1 MGHYSRREFLKT
13 SALAIGS
20 LAFSALA
27 QKDAEAAEGEPVVR
41 AIGKFID
48 RSTGLVYGD
57 ELPILGV
64 NGYYYLVQTAK
75 GIRNYPIENIQTLNP
90 EHFPFDSVVQDKR
103 LGYRC
108 DDARF
113 IFRLPT
119 SGAGI
124 NRIAFP
130 SEDLGR
136 GSYFDTAITLAE
148 GSGMRA
154 MIVNNPTHPRS
165 DDYYRAACD
174 FVLAH
179 HPGALLELGNEMD
192 NTTEGYEFWL
202 DQDYDTFAHFIKVCQ
217 DFIYQKA
224 ADYQPIVGA
233 LVDVN
238 NTGKLLTALVNA
250 GVNIGH
256 LQYAVH
262 AYQSYQDLPN
272 RLWRLNQFFNQFKIS
287 PKIHCTELGV
297 QYPYLQ
303 KRVLLDLLQRAYQ
316 TNVESIVIHQLFDH
330 PEGGQPFGFGVVT
343 PEWTVTYPIFM
354 QINAFIRQ
362 AQQGILAPVYAPAVN
377 PTKTIPLAPPKP
389 TRTPPPY
396 IKNGQT

>member
-1 MGHYSRREFLKT
+1 MPLTRREFLRL
-13 SALAIGS
+13 SALTTT
-20 LAFSALA
+20 ALTLLPLVRNN
-27 QKDAEAAEGEPVVR
+27 AEAAEGEPTPR

-48 RSTGLVYGD
+48 RSTGQVYGD

-64 NGYYYLVQTAK
+64 TGYYYLVQTK
-75 GIRNYPIENIQTLNP
+75 NGVRNYPIKNIQTLNP
-90 EHFPFDSVVQDKR
+90 EQFPFDSVVQDQR

-113 IFRLPT
+113 IYRLPT

-124 NRIAFP
+124 DRIAFP

-148 GSGMRA
+148 GSGLRA

-165 DDYYRAACD
+165 DDYYRATCD

-192 NTTEGYEFWL
+192 NTTEGYLFWEN
-202 DQDYDTFAHFIKVCQ
+202 QDYDTFAHFIKVSQ
-217 DFIYQKA
+217 DFIYQKDA
-224 ADYQPIVGA
+224 NYQPIVGA
-233 LVDVN
+233 LVDVA

-262 AYQSYQDLPN
+262 AYQSIEDLPN
-272 RLWRLNQFFNQFKIS
+272 RLWRMNQVFNQFKIS
-287 PKIHCTELGV
+287 PKIHCTELGA
-297 QYPYLQ
+297 QYPYLE
-303 KRVLLDLLQRAYQ
+303 KGVLLNMVQRAYQ
-316 TNVESIVIHQLFDH
+316 TNVESIVIHELFDY
-330 PEGGQPFGFGVVT
+330 FGFGTVST
-343 PEWTVTYPIFM
+343 EWTAAYPIFM
-354 QINAFIRQ
+354 QINALVRQ
-362 AQQGILAPVYAPAVN
+362 VQQGISSPVYEPAVKS
-377 PTKTIPLAPPKP
+377 TKTTPIAPPKP